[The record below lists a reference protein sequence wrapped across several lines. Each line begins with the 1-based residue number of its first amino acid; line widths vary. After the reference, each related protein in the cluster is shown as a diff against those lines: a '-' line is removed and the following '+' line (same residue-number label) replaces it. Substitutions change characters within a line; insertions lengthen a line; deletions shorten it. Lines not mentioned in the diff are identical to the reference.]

1 LFFKGFYELTSFG
14 SSLFS
19 FFKSVIPIAIG
30 APEFKKL
37 RNLELEHSEPNSD
50 FIDKL

>member
-1 LFFKGFYELTSFG
+1 M
-14 SSLFS
+14 SSLRSGLRYSRFLNQS
-19 FFKSVIPIAIG
+19 SRSIG